1 MPTILV
7 DLDDFYALVG
17 DGYAPVRIEDDLE
30 LVKGEFKGPDPT
42 SGRTRIEL
50 NDTNRP
56 DLWSAAGIARQIR
69 ARRRGHV
76 ESYDAAFTTK
86 PGGNKIVTDPKAA
99 DIRPYVAGFIAR
111 GPAVTDASLA
121 ELIQSQEKLCDGYG
135 AKRKTVSV
143 GIYRAQKIRFPV
155 HYRMVDPNTARFV
168 PLGMDDEL
176 TLAQILTQHPKGIE
190 YAHILK
196 DKPLVPLLEDSNQQI
211 LSFPPIINSRAIGE
225 VVAGDTELFVEA
237 TGTDLRSVLLVE
249 NILAVDLI
257 DRGWTIEPVVVEY
270 PFDTPFGREVR
281 APYPLTNE
289 VEVPNAD
296 FNRLLGEKLSPEEI
310 ATHLRAY
317 GCDVATSTNRPG
329 KTRVSTQPY
338 RQDYMHPVDAIED
351 LAIVVGVNQLEPIW
365 PERFTPGRLA
375 TLTLFEDKV
384 RELMIG
390 LGFEEIIA
398 NVLCSRTDVTE
409 RIGLDASQLIAIE
422 NPMSE
427 SYAALRPTL
436 LAALLAVE
444 ERSAKTAYPHRV
456 FEVGEAVLR
465 DDDENHRSRTEPLLG
480 AFVAHPDARFSD
492 LHSVMSY
499 LGFYLDVSLELRPL
513 DRGCFLPGRGAE
525 IVLDGHGVGSVGELH
540 PQVLEAWGVKMPAS
554 YLELRLAPIAALQ
567 R

>member
-17 DGYAPVRIEDDLE
+17 DGYQPTRIEDDLE

-42 SGRTRIEL
+42 TGRTRIEL

-69 ARRRGHV
+69 ARRRGKTETH
-76 ESYDAAFTTK
+76 AAFAAT
-86 PGGNKIVTDPKAA
+86 PGGKKILADAKAA

-143 GIYRAQKIRFPV
+143 GIYRAQKIAFPV
-155 HYRMVDPNTARFV
+155 HYRMVDPKNAKFV

-176 TLAQILTQHPKGIE
+176 NLAQILEQHPKGRE

-196 DKPLVPLLEDSNQQI
+196 DKPLVPLLQDANDQI

-249 NILAVDLI
+249 NILAVDLE
-257 DRGWTIEPVVVEY
+257 DRGWTIEPMVVEY

-281 APYPLTNE
+281 APYPLVNE
-289 VEVPNAD
+289 VEVPNDD
-296 FNRLLGEKLSPEEI
+296 FNRLLGGELSHDEI
-310 ATHLRAY
+310 AKQLRAY
-317 GCDVATSTNRPG
+317 GCDVAKSATAKHT
-329 KTRVSTQPY
+329 TRVSTPPY

-351 LAIVVGVNQLEPIW
+351 LAVVVGVNTLEPIW

-375 TLTLFEDKV
+375 TTTLVEDKA

-398 NVLCSRTDVTE
+398 NVLCSKTDVTE
-409 RIGLDASQLIAIE
+409 RLRLDASQVVAIE

-436 LAALLAVE
+436 LASLLAVE

-456 FEVGEAVLR
+456 FEVGEAVVR
-465 DDDENHRSRTEPLLG
+465 DDDENHQSRTEPLLG
-480 AFVAHPDARFSD
+480 ALVAHPEARFSD
-492 LHSVMSY
+492 LHSVLSY
-499 LGFYLDVSLELRPL
+499 LAFYLDVAVELRPL

-525 IVLDGHGVGSVGELH
+525 LVLDGQGVGMLGELH
-540 PQVLEAWGVKMPAS
+540 PEVLERWGVKMPAS
-554 YLELRLAPIAALQ
+554 YLELRLSALPDA

>member
-42 SGRTRIEL
+42 TGRTRIEL

-69 ARRRGHV
+69 ARRRGKT
-76 ESYDAAFTTK
+76 ESHACFTAA
-86 PGGNKIVTDPKAA
+86 PGGKKIVA
-99 DIRPYVAGFIAR
+99 DAQAEQTRPYVAGFIAR

-143 GIYRAQKIRFPV
+143 GIYRAQKIQFPV
-155 HYRMVDPNTARFV
+155 HYRMVEPTRAKFV
-168 PLGMDDEL
+168 PLGMHDEL
-176 TLAQILTQHPKGIE
+176 NLAQILEQHPKGKE

-196 DKPLVPLLEDSNQQI
+196 GKPLVPLLQDASDQI

-249 NILAVDLI
+249 NILAVDLE
-257 DRGWTIEPVVVEY
+257 DRGWTIEPMVVEY
-270 PFDTPFGREVR
+270 RFDTPFGREVR
-281 APYPLTNE
+281 APYPLVNE
-289 VEVPNAD
+289 VEVPDAD
-296 FNRLLGEKLSPEEI
+296 FNRLLGGALSADEI
-310 ATHLRAY
+310 AKELRAY
-317 GCDVATSTNRPG
+317 GCEVAKSAASDG
-329 KTRVSTQPY
+329 KTRVSTPPY

-351 LAIVVGVNQLEPIW
+351 LAVVVGVNTLAPVW

-375 TLTLFEDKV
+375 TLTLLEDKA

-398 NVLCSRTDVTE
+398 NVLCSKIDVTE
-409 RIGLDASQLIAIE
+409 RLRLDASSVVAIE

-436 LAALLAVE
+436 LASLLAVE

-456 FEVGEAVLR
+456 FEVGEAVIR
-465 DDDENHRSRTEPLLG
+465 DTDENHQSRTEPLLG
-480 AFVAHPDARFSD
+480 ALVAHPEARFSD
-492 LHSVMSY
+492 LHSVLSY
-499 LGFYLDVSLELRPL
+499 LAFYLDVAIELRPL
-513 DRGCFLPGRGAE
+513 DRGCFLPGRAAE
-525 IVLDGHGVGSVGELH
+525 LVLDGHGVGMLGELH
-540 PQVLEAWGVKMPAS
+540 PEVLERWGVKMPAS
-554 YLELRLAPIAALQ
+554 YLELRLGALPAAG
-567 R
+567 

>member
-42 SGRTRIEL
+42 TGRTRIEL

-69 ARRRGHV
+69 ARRRGKT
-76 ESYDAAFTTK
+76 ESHAAFTAP
-86 PGGNKIVTDPKAA
+86 PGDKRIVVDPKAN

-143 GIYRAQKIRFPV
+143 GIYRAQKIQFPV
-155 HYRMVDPNTARFV
+155 HYRMVDPQTARFV
-168 PLGMDDEL
+168 PLGMDGEL
-176 TLAQILTQHPKGIE
+176 NLAQILQQHPKGKE
-190 YAHILK
+190 YAHILA
-196 DKPLVPLLEDSNQQI
+196 DKPLVPLLEDANKQI

-225 VVAGDTELFVEA
+225 VVAGDTALFVEA

-249 NILAVDLI
+249 NILAVDLE
-257 DRGWTIEPVVVEY
+257 DRGWTIEPMVVEY
-270 PFDTPFGREVR
+270 PFETPFGREVR

-289 VEVPNAD
+289 VDVPNGD
-296 FNRLLGEKLSPEEI
+296 FNRLIGGQLSPDEI
-310 ATHLRAY
+310 ATQLRAY
-317 GCDVATSTNRPG
+317 GCDVQPSTTDKN
-329 KTRVSTQPY
+329 KTRVSTPPY

-351 LAIVVGVNQLEPIW
+351 LAIVVGVNRLEPVW

-375 TLTLFEDKV
+375 TLTLLEDKV

-390 LGFEEIIA
+390 LGYEEIIA
-398 NVLCSRTDVTE
+398 NVLCSRGDVTE
-409 RIGLDASQLIAIE
+409 RLRLDASQVVAIE

-436 LAALLAVE
+436 LASLLAVE

-456 FEVGEAVLR
+456 FEVGEAVVK
-465 DDDENHRSRTEPLLG
+465 DPDENHASRTVPMLG
-480 AFVAHPDARFSD
+480 ALVAHAEARFSD
-492 LHSVMSY
+492 LHSVLSW
-499 LGFYLDVSLELRPL
+499 LGFYLDVPTELRPL
-513 DRGCFLPGRGAE
+513 ERGCFLPGRGAE
-525 IVLDGHGVGSVGELH
+525 VVVDGHAIGILGELH
-540 PQVLEAWGVKMPAS
+540 PEVLESWGGKMPAS
-554 YLELRLAPIAALQ
+554 YLELRIDALLAL
-567 R
+567 RR

>member
-17 DGYAPVRIEDDLE
+17 DGYQPARIEDDLE

-42 SGRTRIEL
+42 TGRTRIEL

-69 ARRRGHV
+69 ARRRGQV
-76 ESYDAAFTTK
+76 ESHAAFTAA
-86 PGGNKIVTDPKAA
+86 PGGKKIVA
-99 DIRPYVAGFIAR
+99 DARGKDVRPYVAGFIAR
-111 GPAVTDASLA
+111 GPAVTEASLA

-143 GIYRAQKIRFPV
+143 GIYRAQKITFPV
-155 HYRMVDPNTARFV
+155 HYRMVEPKSAKFV

-176 TLAQILTQHPKGIE
+176 DLAQILEQHPKGKE
-190 YAHILK
+190 YAHILQG
-196 DKPLVPLLEDSNQQI
+196 KPLVPLLQDDAGQI

-249 NILAVDLI
+249 NILAVDLE

-289 VEVPNAD
+289 VEVPDAD
-296 FNRLLGEKLSPEEI
+296 FNRLLGGALSADEI
-310 ATHLRAY
+310 AKELKAY
-317 GCDVATSTNRPG
+317 GCHTAPG
-329 KTRVSTQPY
+329 KTQGRTRVSTQPY
-338 RQDYMHPVDAIED
+338 RQDYMHAVDAIED
-351 LAIVVGVNQLEPIW
+351 LAVVVGVNKLEPVW

-375 TLTLFEDKV
+375 RLTLLEDKV

-398 NVLCSRTDVTE
+398 NVLCSKTDVTE
-409 RIGLDASQLIAIE
+409 RLRLDGSDLVAIE

-436 LAALLAVE
+436 LASLLAVE

-456 FEVGEAVLR
+456 FEVGEAVVR
-465 DDDENHRSRTEPLLG
+465 DDDENHLSRTEPLLG
-480 AFVAHPDARFSD
+480 ALVAHPEARFSD
-492 LHSVMSY
+492 LHSVLSY
-499 LGFYLDVSLELRPL
+499 VAFYLDVAIELRPL

-525 IVLDGHGVGSVGELH
+525 LVLDGHGVGMLGELH
-540 PQVLEAWGVKMPAS
+540 PEVLERWGVKMPAS
-554 YLELRLAPIAALQ
+554 YLELRLGALPDALQ
-567 R
+567 G

>member
-7 DLDDFYALVG
+7 DIDDFYALVG

-76 ESYDAAFTTK
+76 ESYEAAFTAK

-143 GIYRAQKIRFPV
+143 GIYRAQKITFPV
-155 HYRMVDPNTARFV
+155 HYRMVDPTNAKFV

-176 TLAQILTQHPKGIE
+176 TLAQILTQHPKGKE
-190 YAHILK
+190 YAHILAG
-196 DKPLVPLLEDSNQQI
+196 KPLVPLLQDANDQI

-270 PFDTPFGREVR
+270 PFETPFGREVR
-281 APYPLTNE
+281 APYPLTNA
-289 VEVPNAD
+289 VDVPNQD
-296 FNRLLGEKLSPEEI
+296 FNRLIGAQLSAEEI
-310 ATHLRAY
+310 AHHLRAY
-317 GCDVATSTNRPG
+317 GCDVAPTPNTTG
-329 KTRVSTQPY
+329 TTRVSTQPY

-351 LAIVVGVNQLEPIW
+351 LAIVVGVNKLEPIW
-365 PERFTPGRLA
+365 PERFTPGRFA
-375 TLTLFEDKV
+375 PLTLREDKV
-384 RELMIG
+384 RDLMIG

-398 NVLCSRTDVTE
+398 NVLCSRTDVTT
-409 RIGLDASQLIAIE
+409 RVRLDGSDVVAIE

-427 SYAALRPTL
+427 SYAALRPSL
-436 LAALLAVE
+436 LASLLAVE

-456 FEVGEAVLR
+456 FEVGEAVVR
-465 DDDENHRSRTEPLLG
+465 DADENHASRTVSLLG
-480 AFVAHPDARFSD
+480 ALVAHPEARFSD
-492 LHSVMSY
+492 LHSVLSW
-499 LGFYLDVSLELRPL
+499 LGFYLDLPTELRPL
-513 DRGCFLPGRGAE
+513 ERGCFLPGRGAE
-525 IVLDGHGVGSVGELH
+525 VVVDGHAVGILGELH
-540 PQVLEAWGVKMPAS
+540 PEVLESWGVKMPAS
-554 YLELRLAPIAALQ
+554 YLELRIDAAAFN

>member
-30 LVKGEFKGPDPT
+30 LVKGEFKGPDPI

-69 ARRRGHV
+69 ARRRGQT
-76 ESYDAAFTTK
+76 ESHAAFTAA
-86 PGGNKIVTDPKAA
+86 PGGKRIITDPQAQS
-99 DIRPYVAGFIAR
+99 IRPFVAGFIAK

-143 GIYRAQKIRFPV
+143 GIYRAQKIQFPV

-176 TLAQILTQHPKGIE
+176 SLAEILTQHPKGKE

-196 DKPLVPLLEDSNQQI
+196 DRPLVPLLQDASDQI

-249 NILAVDLI
+249 NILAVDLE
-257 DRGWTIEPVVVEY
+257 DRGWTIEPVVVDY

-281 APYPLTNE
+281 APFPLTNE
-289 VEVPNAD
+289 VDVPNDD
-296 FNRLLGEKLSPEEI
+296 FNRLLGVKMDAGEI
-310 ATHLRAY
+310 AKQLRAY
-317 GCDVATSTNRPG
+317 GCDVAAAAGQPG
-329 KTRVSTQPY
+329 KTRVATAPY

-351 LAIVVGVNQLEPIW
+351 LAVVVGVNTLEPVW
-365 PERFTPGRLA
+365 PERFTPGRFA
-375 TLTLFEDKV
+375 SLTLLEDKV
-384 RELMIG
+384 RDLMIG
-390 LGFEEIIA
+390 LGFEEIIS
-398 NVLCSRTDVTE
+398 NVLCSRGDVTT
-409 RIGLDASQLIAIE
+409 RLRLDGADVVAIE

-427 SYAALRPTL
+427 SYAALRPTV
-436 LAALLAVE
+436 LASLLAVE

-456 FEVGEAVLR
+456 YEVGEVVLR
-465 DDDENHRSRTEPLLG
+465 DADDNHGSRTCSVVG
-480 AFVAHPDARFSD
+480 ALVANPDARFSD
-492 LHSVMSY
+492 LHSVLSY
-499 LGFYLDVSLELRPL
+499 LGFYLDVATELRPVE
-513 DRGCFLPGRGAE
+513 RGSFLPGRAAE
-525 IVLDGHGVGSVGELH
+525 VVVDGHVVGLIGEIH
-540 PQVLEAWGVKMPAS
+540 PEVLESWGVKMPAS
-554 YLELRLAPIAALQ
+554 YLELRLDALPIA
-567 R
+567 RS

>member
-17 DGYAPVRIEDDLE
+17 DGYAPVRLEDDLE

-42 SGRTRIEL
+42 TGRTRIEL

-69 ARRRGHV
+69 ARRRGQT
-76 ESYDAAFTTK
+76 ESYAAFTAP
-86 PGGNKIVTDPKAA
+86 PGDKRIIVDPKAP

-143 GIYRAQKIRFPV
+143 GIYRAQKIQFPV
-155 HYRMVDPNTARFV
+155 HYRMVEPTKAKFI

-176 TLAQILTQHPKGIE
+176 DLALILAQHPKGKE
-190 YAHILK
+190 YAHILAG
-196 DKPLVPLLEDSNQQI
+196 KPLVPLLQDDSNQI
-211 LSFPPIINSRAIGE
+211 LSFPPIINSRALGE
-225 VVAGDTELFVEA
+225 VVAGDTELFIEA

-281 APYPLTNE
+281 TPYPLANE
-289 VEVPNAD
+289 VQVPNDD
-296 FNRLLGEKLSPEEI
+296 FGRLLGLKLAPDDVARE
-310 ATHLRAY
+310 LRAY
-317 GCDVATSTNRPG
+317 GCDVEHGAER
-329 KTRVSTQPY
+329 TRVATAPY

-351 LAIVVGVNQLEPIW
+351 LAIVLGVNRLEPVW

-375 TLTLFEDKV
+375 TLTLLEDKV

-398 NVLCSRTDVTE
+398 NVLCSREDITT
-409 RIGLDASQLIAIE
+409 RLRLDDSKVVAIE

-436 LAALLAVE
+436 LASLLAVE

-456 FEVGEAVLR
+456 FEVGEVVVR
-465 DDDENHRSRTEPLLG
+465 DPSDNHGSRTGPVLG
-480 AFVAHPDARFSD
+480 ALAAHPEARFSD
-492 LHSVMSY
+492 LHTVLSY
-499 LGFYLDVSLELRPL
+499 VAFYLDVTAELRPL
-513 DRGCFLPGRGAE
+513 ERGCFLPGRGAE
-525 IVLDGHGVGSVGELH
+525 VVIDGRKVGILGEIH
-540 PQVLEAWGVKMPAS
+540 PEVLERWGVKMPAA
-554 YLELRLAPIAALQ
+554 YLELRVDELPGA

>member
-17 DGYAPVRIEDDLE
+17 DDYAPARIEDDLE
-30 LVKGEFKGPDPT
+30 LVKGEMKGPDPT
-42 SGRTRIEL
+42 TGRTRIEL

-69 ARRRGHV
+69 ARRRGQV
-76 ESYDAAFTTK
+76 DSYDAAFAVP
-86 PGGNKIVTDPKAA
+86 PGKHKIIADPKAV
-99 DIRPYVAGFIAR
+99 DVRPCVAGFIAR

-143 GIYRAQKIRFPV
+143 GIYRAQKIQFPV
-155 HYRMVDPNTARFV
+155 HYRMVAPTEAKFV

-176 TLAQILTQHPKGIE
+176 NLAQILEQHPKGKE
-190 YAHILK
+190 YAHILAG
-196 DKPLVPLLEDSNQQI
+196 KPLVPLLQDANGQI

-237 TGTDLRSVLLVE
+237 TGTDLRSVLLIE

-281 APYPLTNE
+281 APYPLVNA
-289 VEVPNAD
+289 VEVSDGD
-296 FNRLLGEKLSPEEI
+296 FNRLLGEELTADDVARE
-310 ATHLRAY
+310 LRAY
-317 GCDVATSTNRPG
+317 GCTVEKGASPG
-329 KTRVSTQPY
+329 KTRVSTPPY

-351 LAIVVGVNQLEPIW
+351 LAIAVGVNRLAPIW

-398 NVLCSRTDVTE
+398 NVLCSRLDVTD
-409 RIGLDASQLIAIE
+409 RLRLDASALVAIE

-436 LAALLAVE
+436 LASLLAVE

-456 FEVGEAVLR
+456 FEVGEAVVR
-465 DDDENHRSRTEPLLG
+465 DPDENHLSRTEPLLG
-480 AFVAHPDARFSD
+480 ALVAHPEARFSD

-499 LGFYLDVSLELRPL
+499 LAFYLDVALELRPL

-525 IVLDGHGVGSVGELH
+525 IVLDGRAVGSIGELH
-540 PQVLEAWGVKMPAS
+540 PEVLEAWGVKMPAS
-554 YLELRLAPIAALQ
+554 YLELRLTPIASLP

>member
-7 DLDDFYALVG
+7 DMDDFRRLVG
-17 DGYAPVRIEDDLE
+17 DGYAPERLEDDLE
-30 LVKGEFKGPDPT
+30 LVKGEHKGVDPE

-69 ARRRGHV
+69 CRRKGGLAPH
-76 ESYDAAFTTK
+76 AAFT
-86 PGGNKIVTDPKAA
+86 AA
-99 DIRPYVAGFIAR
+99 VGSRRIEVDAHAPDVRAYVAGFVAR
-111 GPAVTDASLA
+111 GPAVTEASLA

-143 GIYRAQKIRFPV
+143 GIYRAEKIRFPV
-155 HYRMVDPNTARFV
+155 RYRMVDPQKARFV

-176 TLAQILTQHPKGIE
+176 DLARILAEHPKGRE
-190 YAHILK
+190 YAHILAG
-196 DKPLVPLLEDSNQQI
+196 KPLVPLLEDADGKI

-237 TGTDLRSVLLVE
+237 TGTDLRSVLLIE
-249 NILAVDLI
+249 NVLAADLE
-257 DRGWTIEPVVVEY
+257 DRGWTIEPVVAEY

-281 APYPLTNE
+281 APYPLENA
-289 VEVPNAD
+289 VDVPKGD
-296 FNRLLGEKLSPEEI
+296 FARLLGLPLGDDEI
-310 ATHLRAY
+310 ARQLAAY
-317 GCDVATSTNRPG
+317 GCTVEHGAETTRVATPA
-329 KTRVSTQPY
+329 Y

-351 LAIVVGVNQLEPIW
+351 LAIVIGVNKLEPVW

-375 TLTLFEDKV
+375 TLTLLEDKV

-398 NVLCSRTDVTE
+398 NVLCSKGDVTT
-409 RIGLDASQLIAIE
+409 RVGLDATDLVAIE

-436 LAALLAVE
+436 LASLLAVE

-456 FEVGEAVLR
+456 FEVGEVVVR
-465 DDDENHRSRTEPLLG
+465 DAAENHASRTCSVLG
-480 AFVAHPDARFSD
+480 ALVAHPEARLSD
-492 LHSVMSY
+492 LHSVLSW
-499 LGFYLDVSLELRPL
+499 LGFYLDVEATLSAEEA
-513 DRGCFLPGRGAE
+513 GCFLPGRAAT
-525 IVLDGHGVGSVGELH
+525 ILLDGRPAGRIGELH
-540 PQVLEAWGVKMPAS
+540 PAVLEAWGVKMPAA
-554 YLELRLAPIAALQ
+554 YLELHVDALGAS

>member
-42 SGRTRIEL
+42 TGRNRIEL

-69 ARRRGHV
+69 ARRRGKT
-76 ESYDAAFTTK
+76 ESHAAFTAA
-86 PGGNKIVTDPKAA
+86 PGGKKIVADPKAA
-99 DIRPYVAGFIAR
+99 EIRPYVAGFIAR

-143 GIYRAQKIRFPV
+143 GIYRAQKIQFPV
-155 HYRMVDPNTARFV
+155 HYRMVDPTKARFV

-176 TLAQILTQHPKGIE
+176 TLAEILTRHPKGKE
-190 YAHILK
+190 YAHILAG
-196 DKPLVPLLEDSNQQI
+196 KPLVPLLQDANDQI

-249 NILAVDLI
+249 NILAVDLE
-257 DRGWTIEPVVVEY
+257 DRGWTIEPMVVEY

-281 APYPLTNE
+281 APYPLTNA
-289 VEVPNAD
+289 VDVPNQD
-296 FNRLLGEKLSPEEI
+296 FNRLIGAQLSAEEI
-310 ATHLRAY
+310 ASHLRAY
-317 GCDVATSTNRPG
+317 GCDVAPSTTSKST
-329 KTRVSTQPY
+329 TRVSTQPF

-351 LAIVVGVNQLEPIW
+351 LAIVVGVNKLEPIW
-365 PERFTPGRLA
+365 PERFTPGRFA
-375 TLTLFEDKV
+375 PLTLREDKV
-384 RELMIG
+384 RDLMIG

-398 NVLCSRTDVTE
+398 NVLCSREDVTT
-409 RIGLDASQLIAIE
+409 RVRLDGSDVVAIE

-427 SYAALRPTL
+427 SYAALRPSL
-436 LAALLAVE
+436 LASLLAVE

-456 FEVGEAVLR
+456 FEVGEIVVR
-465 DDDENHRSRTEPLLG
+465 DADENHASRTGSVLG
-480 AFVAHPDARFSD
+480 ALVAHPEARFSD
-492 LHSVMSY
+492 LHSVLSW
-499 LGFYLDVSLELRPL
+499 LGFYLDVPTELRPL
-513 DRGCFLPGRGAE
+513 ERGCFLPGRGAE
-525 IVLDGHGVGSVGELH
+525 IVFDGHSIGMLGELH
-540 PQVLEAWGVKMPAS
+540 PEVLESWGVKMPAS
-554 YLELRLAPIAALQ
+554 YLELRLDAAAFN

>member
-42 SGRTRIEL
+42 TDRTRIEL

-69 ARRRGHV
+69 ARRRGKT
-76 ESYDAAFTTK
+76 ESYAAFTAA
-86 PGGNKIVTDPKAA
+86 PGGNKVIADPKAI
-99 DIRPYVAGFIAR
+99 DIRAYVAGFIAR
-111 GPAVTDASLA
+111 GPAVTEASLA

-143 GIYRAQKIRFPV
+143 GIYRAQKIQFPV
-155 HYRMVDPNTARFV
+155 HYRMVEPTKARFV
-168 PLGMDDEL
+168 PLGMDEEL
-176 TLAQILTQHPKGIE
+176 TLAEILTRHPKGKE
-190 YAHILK
+190 YAHILAG
-196 DKPLVPLLEDSNQQI
+196 KPLVPLLEDAGKQI

-249 NILAVDLI
+249 NILAVDLE

-270 PFDTPFGREVR
+270 PFETPFGREVR

-289 VEVPNAD
+289 VEVPDAD
-296 FNRLLGEKLSPEEI
+296 FNRLLGGQLSAEEI
-310 ATHLRAY
+310 ATQLRAY
-317 GCDVATSTNRPG
+317 GCEVAKAANQPG
-329 KTRVSTQPY
+329 KTRVSTPPY

-351 LAIVVGVNQLEPIW
+351 LAIVVGVNRLEPVW

-375 TLTLFEDKV
+375 TLTLLEDRV

-398 NVLCSRTDVTE
+398 NVLSSRADVTT
-409 RIGLDASQLIAIE
+409 RVRLDGADVVAIE

-427 SYAALRPTL
+427 SYAALRPSL
-436 LAALLAVE
+436 LASLLAVE

-456 FEVGEAVLR
+456 FEVGEAVVR
-465 DDDENHRSRTEPLLG
+465 DEGENHASRTVSLIG
-480 AFVAHPDARFSD
+480 ALVAHPEARFSD
-492 LHSVMSY
+492 LHSVLSW
-499 LGFYLDVSLELRPL
+499 LGFYLDVSTELRPL

-525 IVLDGHGVGSVGELH
+525 VVVDGHAIGILGELH
-540 PQVLEAWGVKMPAS
+540 PEVLESWGVKMPAS
-554 YLELRLAPIAALQ
+554 YLELRVDALTAS
-567 R
+567 RG